1 VFRSSIVPVRLIR
14 RRVRYQRSEVAIMSV
29 PDNAREFYTGKNIC
43 APMVR
48 ISTLAT
54 RLVAHEY
61 GAHLVYSEELVD
73 KRFAH
78 CTRVINKELNSIDFI
93 DAKGMLMFRTIP
105 EEKERVVFQV
115 GTSSAALALQ
125 CAELVANDVAAID
138 VNMGCPK
145 HFSTAGGMG
154 ARLLDQPELVRD
166 ILTTLRRNLPTETH
180 VTCKIRLL
188 ETEQKTAEL
197 AKIIESCGVSAFA
210 VHGRYVPQRPRE
222 PAHWN
227 LIKSVVD
234 AVSCPVI
241 ANGDVLCY
249 EDFARIRE
257 QTGAASAMCAR
268 GAQWNLS
275 IFRPEGMVSS
285 DDAKKQFLRR
295 AIEYDNPLNFTR
307 FQLREILGYRKALNS
322 PEGQL
327 FIKAKTWDD
336 LAELY
341 ELEDV
346 LKSSREKRRRALL
359 RDSDE

>member
-1 VFRSSIVPVRLIR
+1 MRHTVSCDAPTPV
-14 RRVRYQRSEVAIMSV
+14 VAAMSA
-29 PDNAREFYTGKNIC
+29 PDNAREFYTGKNIL

-48 ISTLAT
+48 VSTLAT

-61 GAHLVYSEELVD
+61 GADLVYSEELVD
-73 KRFAH
+73 KRFVT
-78 CTRVINKELNSIDFI
+78 CKRVVNKELGSIDFI
-93 DAKGMLMFRTIP
+93 DAKGALMFRTIP

-125 CAELVANDVAAID
+125 SAELVANDVAAID

-145 HFSTAGGMG
+145 HFSAAGGMG
-154 ARLLDQPELVRD
+154 AKLLDQPELVRD
-166 ILTTLRRNLPTETH
+166 ILTTLRRNLPAETH

-188 ETEQKTAEL
+188 ESEHKTAEL

-210 VHGRYVPQRPRE
+210 VHGRFVPQRPRE

-227 LIKSVVD
+227 LIKNVVE

-241 ANGDVLCY
+241 ANGDIVCY
-249 EDFARIRE
+249 EDFAKIRQ

-275 IFRPEGMVSS
+275 IFRPEGMLPIEQ
-285 DDAKKQFLRR
+285 AKKRFLTR
-295 AIEYDNPLNFTR
+295 AIEYDNPLNLTR
-307 FQLREILGYRKALNS
+307 FQLREILGYQKALNS
-322 PEGQL
+322 PEGNAL
-327 FIKAKTWDD
+327 IKSKTWNE

-341 ELEDV
+341 DLEDV

-359 RDSDE
+359 RDIE